1 MKKYVIKRDENS
13 LPERLTRYRNELN
26 AEQFRVVTAPPK
38 ASLVVAGAG
47 TGKTRTI
54 TYRVAYLIEQG
65 VSPHQLEQCLGTFSR
80 LKPLTA
86 RQVVDFQRKR
96 AVGA

>member
-1 MKKYVIKRDENS
+1 MKKYVIKREEGN

-26 AEQFRVVTAPPK
+26 EEQFRAVTAPPK

-54 TYRVAYLIEQG
+54 TYRVAY
-65 VSPHQLEQCLGTFSR
+65 
-80 LKPLTA
+80 
-86 RQVVDFQRKR
+86 
-96 AVGA
+96 